1 MNAID
6 VIIPT
11 YNRANYIMQ
20 AVDSVLAQTY
30 KPIKIWVIDDG
41 STDNT
46 AELMQKYDSQVTVVS
61 QSNHGVSNARNRAI

>member
-1 MNAID
+1 MKNHLVS

-20 AVDSVLAQTY
+20 AIDSVLAQTY
-30 KPIKIWVIDDG
+30 KNYEIIVVDDK

-46 AELMQKYDSQVTVVS
+46 
-61 QSNHGVSNARNRAI
+61 